1 MMRPGDIW
9 GGCPYRELLISR
21 GRGQHKHFICYMC
34 TKTDAVCNPN
44 YCLGPDED
52 METGD
57 DSKGETHEQ
66 EVR

>member
-9 GGCPYRELLISR
+9 GACPYRELLISR
-21 GRGQHKHFICYMC
+21 GRGQLKYFVCYICAKAG
-34 TKTDAVCNPN
+34 TVCDPN

-52 METGD
+52 VGD
-57 DSKGETHEQ
+57 EAKGETHEQ

>member
-9 GGCPYRELLISR
+9 GACPYRELLIRR
-21 GRGQHKHFICYMC
+21 GRGQLKHFIRYMC
-34 TKTDAVCNPN
+34 TKTDAVCNPD

-52 METGD
+52 REANNEP
-57 DSKGETHEQ
+57 KGETHEQ